1 MKYLMMTPLH
11 FSVHLTT
18 KSKVPCSMLY
28 EIFPSLDAGQASL
41 LLELY
46 SSDAS
51 SVIEDLV
58 DGSRVNASM
67 LLRKFQGVRQTPA
80 IQHITVRPHY
90 IVEDGLRCFYKGNF
104 DVSAQVEV
112 ELNGS
117 LTTDLGGPKRQ
128 FFNDFLCQ
136 LPNKLNLVEE
146 NNGVFFFTCNTE
158 SSWSSL

>member
-1 MKYLMMTPLH
+1 MDLSLPEFYEISDDDTSPLQSPLNH
-11 FSVHLTT
+11 M

-58 DGSRVNASM
+58 DGSGVNASM
-67 LLRKFQGVRQTPA
+67 LLRKFQDIRQTPA
-80 IQHITVRPHY
+80 IQHITVRPDY
-90 IVEDGLRCFYKGNF
+90 IVEDSLRCFYKGNF

-112 ELNGS
+112 ELIGS

-128 FFNDFLCQ
+128 FFNDFFCASC
-136 LPNKLNLVEE
+136 PTN
-146 NNGVFFFTCNTE
+146 
-158 SSWSSL
+158 